1 MPETKKRRKKGTRKS
16 EEELKKK
23 KRKKL
28 IIVIIILLLIL
39 AAVGIFLWLRR
50 PKRVMN
56 ESNYKKISE
65 EMDAQVQEG
74 YFETYMNTEWTF
86 PDGASESTNA
96 ILGNSPNNKKPIR
109 CEILL
114 ADTEEVI
121 YSTDVL
127 PVGAELPPFKL
138 DVDLDAGTYDAV
150 CMVYLL
156 DEEDD
161 GSYTDYSN
169 AGFNVTITVEN

>member
-1 MPETKKRRKKGTRKS
+1 MS
-16 EEELKKK
+16 EKEQEQVTNHRQEEQKK
-23 KRKKL
+23 KRKKIIII
-28 IIVIIILLLIL
+28 IIVLLLII
-39 AAVGIFLWLRR
+39 AAVIIFLFMRR
-50 PKRVMN
+50 PKRVMT
-56 ESNYKKISE
+56 EGNYKQISE
-65 EMDAQVQEG
+65 EMDEQVQEG

-86 PDGASESTNA
+86 PDGTSESTNA
-96 ILGNSPNNKKPIR
+96 VLGNSPNNKKPIR
-109 CEILL
+109 CEVLL
-114 ADTEEVI
+114 KDTQEVI

-138 DVDLDAGTYDAV
+138 DVDLDAGTYEAV

>member
-1 MPETKKRRKKGTRKS
+1 MS
-16 EEELKKK
+16 EKEQEQVTNQMQEEQKK
-23 KRKKL
+23 KRKK
-28 IIVIIILLLIL
+28 IVIIILLLLLII
-39 AAVGIFLWLRR
+39 AAVVIFLIMKR
-50 PKRVMN
+50 PKRVMT
-56 ESNYKKISE
+56 EENYKQISE
-65 EMDAQVQEG
+65 EMDEQVQEG
-74 YFETYMNTEWTF
+74 YCETSMNTDWTF
-86 PDGASESTNA
+86 PNGASESTNA

-109 CEILL
+109 CEVIL

-121 YSTDVL
+121 YSTEVL